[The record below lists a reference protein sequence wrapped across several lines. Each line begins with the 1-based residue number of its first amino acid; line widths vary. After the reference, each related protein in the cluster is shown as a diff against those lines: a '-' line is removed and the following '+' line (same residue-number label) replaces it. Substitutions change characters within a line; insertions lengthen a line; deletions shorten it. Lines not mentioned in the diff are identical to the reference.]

1 MHDALHSAFLLSLNG
16 NHEAFA
22 ANRDQVLLRRATFGE
37 PPQKTTQRILDGT
50 PLCFNLPANAGK
62 LRRGT
67 IFERAVGKNLIAEA
81 AQEFGGVRNGRRK
94 LLHRCPVLLHPLRR
108 IESDLAPFGCSVHSG
123 DDADHFQT
131 LKRSA

>member
-1 MHDALHSAFLLSLNG
+1 MDDAPYAAFLCGFYRDHKAL
-16 NHEAFA
+16 A
-22 ANRDQVLLRRATFGE
+22 ANSDQVLLCRATFGE

-81 AQEFGGVRNGRRK
+81 AQEFGEVRNGRRK

-108 IESDLAPFGCSVHSG
+108 IESDLAPFGCAVHSG